1 MSGKNCFK
9 ILDKI
14 FVQKNKKDI
23 EEIPG
28 YTIKYGHIK
37 NKNNEIVDE
46 VLVSYFKEPKSYT
59 TENMC
64 EINSHGGNIVMKQIL
79 ELCIENGAELAEPG
93 EFTKRAFLNGRI
105 DLSQAEAVIDVIN
118 AKTKIETKESINQLQ
133 GYLSKRISNIRKKLI
148 DMMVDIDANI
158 DYPEYDLE
166 DVSYNKAIQELTD
179 IYNDLNKL
187 EKSFDNGKIIK
198 NGIKVAIIGKP
209 NAGKSSLLNAMLKEE
224 RAIVTEYEGTT
235 RDTIEEFLEID
246 GIPIR
251 IIDTAGIRNAKDE
264 VEKIGIKKSKEVA
277 ETADLIIAIF
287 DITKNLDEE
296 DKKILDI
303 IGNKKSIIV
312 LNKIDLVDKVNIP
325 EEILKYENIIEMSAL
340 NKQGIEEM
348 YNKIAE
354 IFKFNDIEEDNSFI
368 ITNIRHKELI
378 KKANKNIE
386 DAINTLKNNLPI
398 DIISINIKDALE
410 NLGNITGE
418 NVSENIINEI
428 FKKFCLGK

>member
-1 MSGKNCFK
+1 
-9 ILDKI
+9 
-14 FVQKNKKDI
+14 
-23 EEIPG
+23 
-28 YTIKYGHIK
+28 
-37 NKNNEIVDE
+37 
-46 VLVSYFKEPKSYT
+46 
-59 TENMC
+59 
-64 EINSHGGNIVMKQIL
+64 
-79 ELCIENGAELAEPG
+79 
-93 EFTKRAFLNGRI
+93 
-105 DLSQAEAVIDVIN
+105 
-118 AKTKIETKESINQLQ
+118 
-133 GYLSKRISNIRKKLI
+133 
-148 DMMVDIDANI
+148 
-158 DYPEYDLE
+158 
-166 DVSYNKAIQELTD
+166 
-179 IYNDLNKL
+179 
-187 EKSFDNGKIIK
+187 
-198 NGIKVAIIGKP
+198 
-209 NAGKSSLLNAMLKEE
+209 MLF
-224 RAIVTEYEGTT
+224 RSAIVTEYEGTT

-264 VEKIGIKKSKEVA
+264 VEKIGIKKAKEVA

-287 DITKNLDEE
+287 DITKELDEE

-325 EEILKYENIIEMSAL
+325 EEISKYENIIEMSAL

-354 IFKFNDIEEDNSFI
+354 LFKFNDIEEDNSFI

-410 NLGNITGE
+410 YLGNITGE
-418 NVSENIINEI
+418 NVSESIINEI

>member
-1 MSGKNCFK
+1 
-9 ILDKI
+9 
-14 FVQKNKKDI
+14 
-23 EEIPG
+23 
-28 YTIKYGHIK
+28 
-37 NKNNEIVDE
+37 
-46 VLVSYFKEPKSYT
+46 
-59 TENMC
+59 
-64 EINSHGGNIVMKQIL
+64 
-79 ELCIENGAELAEPG
+79 
-93 EFTKRAFLNGRI
+93 
-105 DLSQAEAVIDVIN
+105 
-118 AKTKIETKESINQLQ
+118 
-133 GYLSKRISNIRKKLI
+133 
-148 DMMVDIDANI
+148 
-158 DYPEYDLE
+158 
-166 DVSYNKAIQELTD
+166 
-179 IYNDLNKL
+179 
-187 EKSFDNGKIIK
+187 
-198 NGIKVAIIGKP
+198 
-209 NAGKSSLLNAMLKEE
+209 MLKEE

-264 VEKIGIKKSKEVA
+264 VEKIGIKKAKEVA

-287 DITKNLDEE
+287 DITKKLNEE

-325 EEILKYENIIEMSAL
+325 EEILKYKNIIEMSAL

-354 IFKFNDIEEDNSFI
+354 LFKFNDIEEDNSFI

-410 NLGNITGE
+410 YLGNITGE